1 MISFHHLPRSAALH
15 ISRKYC
21 LRTSAVSPVAH
32 FRSFSLDFGGN
43 TGYATVTSNDPPAPK
58 DNGPVL
64 TKADLAKIISAEHDL
79 KMAESNRIL
88 DTLLDTIVEAVSK
101 ESTVSISGFGKFTC
115 KKLEAREYR
124 NPATGGIV
132 AKGDRNVPKFKAY
145 TNFKDCVQ
153 GTKSVKK

>member
-43 TGYATVTSNDPPAPK
+43 TGYATTVTSNDPPAPK

-88 DTLLDTIVEAVSK
+88 DTLLDTIVEVRAFV
-101 ESTVSISGFGKFTC
+101 V
-115 KKLEAREYR
+115 
-124 NPATGGIV
+124 
-132 AKGDRNVPKFKAY
+132 
-145 TNFKDCVQ
+145 
-153 GTKSVKK
+153 